1 MFLSNDCTLH
11 TMVRATKMKSW
22 YEFSQSSNLELEVKV
37 TKVEHL
43 DHLMA
48 LHSSLQK
55 EETEEK
61 FKK

>member
-1 MFLSNDCTLH
+1 
-11 TMVRATKMKSW
+11 MKSW

-48 LHSSLQK
+48 LHSWLQK

>member
-1 MFLSNDCTLH
+1 
-11 TMVRATKMKSW
+11 MKSW
-22 YEFSQSSNLELEVKV
+22 YEFSKSSNLELEVKV